1 MGTAGLRRRTA
12 TFLLPPAA
20 LAAGGAAWLGSR
32 LARVPRPAPEDE
44 GLAGDLER
52 EEWGFATA
60 DGLTLRGARYAVPGA
75 QPVILA
81 HGFGGNGNEFDLPR
95 AGRNLALHLA
105 RAGYDVWV
113 SSFRG
118 NGRGATTSDSGGW
131 GHSID
136 HLAAYDAPALVEGV
150 ARATGR
156 RPAWLGHSM
165 GGMVLYGY
173 LQGAAFREE
182 GGRPV
187 FHADEGLAR
196 ERNRSIA
203 CGVAVGSPPA
213 FYWEGDDFFG
223 RLSNRPAYR
232 AALKGLLSALRPLEG
247 RGHSLPLGVP
257 ASRLAGRSP
266 RLAAAIAL
274 SPLGV
279 LLYNRDNIEA
289 GAGASLVKWA
299 GDDVSPAMAR
309 QLLYGLVNR
318 DFLSHDRGHDYTAN
332 MHRVT
337 APMLF
342 ISGTEDFAGAGCI
355 SRYGY
360 ERAASERKDFH
371 CFPGF
376 GHTDLIM
383 GRSVDELVYPAIT
396 AWLDE
401 VAG

>member
-1 MGTAGLRRRTA
+1 VNRAQKA
-12 TFLLPPAA
+12 ALLSPAA
-20 LAAGGAAWLGSR
+20 LAAGAAAWLAYR
-32 LARVPRPAPEDE
+32 LARTPRPSPEDAGLDE
-44 GLAGDLER
+44 GLDK
-52 EEWGFATA
+52 EEWGFTTA
-60 DGLTLRGARYAVPGA
+60 DGITLRGARYAVPGA

-95 AGRNLALHLA
+95 AGRNLAVHLA
-105 RAGYDVWV
+105 RAGYDVWM

-118 NGRGATTSDSGGW
+118 NGRGDTVSDSGGW

-136 HLAAYDAPALVEGV
+136 HLGAYDAPALIEGV
-150 ARATGR
+150 TRATGR

-165 GGMVLYGY
+165 GGMVLFEY
-173 LQGAAFREE
+173 LQGATFREA
-182 GGRPV
+182 GGETA

-196 ERNRSIA
+196 ERNLSIA
-203 CGVAVGSPPA
+203 AGVAIGSPPA

-223 RLSNRPAYR
+223 RLSSSPAYR
-232 AALKGLLSALRPLEG
+232 AVLKGLMSALRPLEG
-247 RGHSLPLGVP
+247 RGSSLPLGIPV
-257 ASRLAGRSP
+257 SRLAGRSP

-279 LLYNRDNIEA
+279 LLYNRGNIEA
-289 GAGASLVKWA
+289 GVGASLIERA

-309 QLLYGLVNR
+309 QLIHGIVNH
-318 DFLSHDRGHDYTAN
+318 DYLSRDRGYSYTAN
-332 MHRVT
+332 MHRIT

-342 ISGTEDFAGAGCI
+342 ISGTEDFASAACI
-355 SRYGY
+355 GEHGY
-360 ERAASERKDFH
+360 ERVASERKEFK

-383 GRSVDELVYPAIT
+383 GKAVDELVYPAIV

-401 VAG
+401 VTG